1 MNKHWV
7 AAWGT
12 SPSMTD
18 LTPAHYAKNIT
29 LRYPLQ
35 MTIHGESIRLRFSN
49 LFSAEDATLS
59 RVTVTDGECKPIPV
73 LFEGRVQGVIPA
85 GGTLE
90 SDAAALEVHPG
101 MRLVVNIYL
110 GEYTNMISGV
120 ACQGPLS
127 MGSYAMGDHCDDPV
141 FDLMWA
147 KDTGI
152 YFFLTEADVL
162 ADEDV
167 HALVCFGD
175 SITSQFWPDYL
186 TLRMLE
192 NGWDKVS
199 IIRRGISGSR
209 VLRQYDHLQHRHY
222 GPKGMARFER
232 EVNIPGADRVV
243 VLHGVNDVIHPD
255 GSHPARPW
263 EHLPTVEQLID
274 GLRCY
279 VNAAHSYG
287 MKIALATITPIEGW
301 RTDTPERRAILSK
314 VNEWIRSNDEADLMA
329 DFAAAVCDPANPDH
343 LHPECDSGDHLHP
356 SMNGAKKMAYSLPE
370 ELLH

>member
-12 SPSMTD
+12 SPSIVD

-35 MTIHGESIRLRFSN
+35 MTIAGERVKLHFSN
-49 LFSAEDATLS
+49 LFGSENVILS
-59 RVTVTDGECKPIPV
+59 RVTVTDGICKPVPV
-73 LFEGRVQGVIPA
+73 LFGGQIQGTIPA
-85 GGTLE
+85 GEMLE
-90 SDAAALEVHPG
+90 SDELAFEVKSG
-101 MRLVVNIYL
+101 MKLVVNIYL
-110 GEYTNMISGV
+110 GDYTHMINGV

-127 MGSYAMGDHCDDPV
+127 GGSYAMGDHCDDPV

-152 YFFLTEADVL
+152 YFFLTEVDVL
-162 ADEDV
+162 ADENV

-186 TLRMLE
+186 TQRMLE
-192 NGWDKVS
+192 NGWDQVS

-243 VLHGVNDVIHPD
+243 ILHGVNDVIHPD
-255 GSHPARPW
+255 GSHPARPK
-263 EHLPTVEQLID
+263 EHLPTPEQLSD
-274 GLRCY
+274 GLRAY
-279 VNAAHSYG
+279 IHAARSYG
-287 MKIALATITPIEGW
+287 MKVSLATITPIEGW
-301 RTDTPERRAILSK
+301 RTDTPERRSILAR
-314 VNEWIRSNDEADLMA
+314 VNEWIRTGGEVDVVT
-329 DFAAAVCDPANPDH
+329 DFAAAVCNPDH
-343 LHPECDSGDHLHP
+343 PDQMRAECDSGDHLHP
-356 SMNGAKKMAYSLPE
+356 SMNGAKEMAYSVPE